1 MTKKSEI
8 GKKGEEIAENYLK
21 NKGYRILIK
30 NYRQKFGEID
40 IIARA
45 PDRTVIFMEVKTI
58 LLNEQNGLTPEDNI
72 TTRKLN
78 IVKRTANFFAAKHP
92 RIIDEER
99 GWRIDLIA
107 IDLSRNGKFS
117 IRHYENI

>member
-8 GKKGEEIAENYLK
+8 GKKGEEIAANYIK
-21 NKGYRILIK
+21 NKGYKVLAA

-45 PDRTVIFMEVKTI
+45 PDRTLIFVEVKTA
-58 LLNEQNGLTPEDNI
+58 LLNERVGLTPEDNV
-72 TTRKLN
+72 TTHKLN
-78 IVKRTANFFAAKHP
+78 IVKRTANFFAAKYP
-92 RIIDEER
+92 ELIDEEQ
-99 GWRIDLIA
+99 GWQIDLIA
-107 IDLSRNGKFS
+107 IDLSQNGEFS

>member
-8 GKKGEEIAENYLK
+8 GKKGEEIAINYVK
-21 NKGYRILIK
+21 AKGYKIIAA

-40 IIARA
+40 IIAIA
-45 PDRTVIFMEVKTI
+45 PDRTLIFLEVKTI
-58 LLNEQNGLTPEDNI
+58 LLNEENGLTPEDNI
-72 TTRKLN
+72 TQQKMN
-78 IVKRTANFFAAKHP
+78 IVKRMANFFARQHP
-92 RIIDEER
+92 ELIDEEK

-107 IDLSRNGKFS
+107 IDLSKNGKFS